1 MFESVNS
8 QSEIRVVRLL
18 SEVRIRFHNARSPDE
33 PAAKHQHECADTLIG
48 NLEIHCKPVAAGILL
63 YFELLY
69 YRSDF
74 LSNDYYVKI
83 PDFHLQSIV
92 SLCIIYFT

>member
-1 MFESVNS
+1 MFESVNC
-8 QSEIRVVRLL
+8 QSEIRVVQLL
-18 SEVRIRFHNARSPDE
+18 SEVRIRFPDE

-48 NLEIHCKPVAAGILL
+48 NLEIHCKSVAAGILL